1 MRLWGTPEG
10 PTLDPDFERLN
21 ASLSFDRRLY
31 PYDIRGSIAWA
42 RALARAGV
50 LTPEEC
56 QQIVAGLEA
65 VKAELDAGTF
75 TFLPTDEDIHTA
87 IERRLGER
95 IGSVAGKLHTGRS
108 RNDQVATDLRLFLME
123 AWPRLDQGLRN
134 LEAALVAQAET
145 HMDLLMPGYTHLQRA
160 QPIRYAHWCLA
171 HAWAFER
178 DRARL
183 RDAYPRLVT
192 LPLGSGALSGTPFP
206 IDREALAQE
215 LGFLSVSPNSLDAV
229 SDRDFVAEF
238 LFIAAMIGVHL
249 SRLAEDLILF
259 ASAEFGFVE
268 LDPAYTTGS
277 SLMPQKRNPDALELA
292 RAKAGRL
299 IGHLVGFLTVLK
311 GLPSGYNK
319 DLQEDKEPVFD
330 AVDTLDTLFAVL
342 PGVVRTMRPRPER
355 MRGALEEAMLATELA
370 DYLVRKGVPFRE
382 AHRVVS
388 GLVQTALREG
398 KPLSALPLEVMRQH
412 HPAFEVD
419 VHAILNPE
427 AAVERRTV
435 RGGTARSAVEE
446 QIRALRARWAE
457 AGSAASPALPQ
468 GSAGTP
474 G

>member
-10 PTLDPDFERLN
+10 PTLDPAFERLN
-21 ASLSFDRRLY
+21 ASLPFDRRLY

-56 QQIVAGLEA
+56 AGIVAGLEA
-65 VKAELDAGTF
+65 VKAELDAGAF
-75 TFLPTDEDIHTA
+75 AFQPTDEDIHTA
-87 IERRLGER
+87 IERRLTER
-95 IGSVAGKLHTGRS
+95 IGPVAGKLHTGRS
-108 RNDQVATDLRLFLME
+108 RNDQVATDLRLFLMD
-123 AWPRLDQGLRN
+123 AWPRLDGGLRS
-134 LEAALVAQAET
+134 LEEALVAQAEA
-145 HMDLLMPGYTHLQRA
+145 HLDLLMPGYTHLQRA

-171 HAWAFER
+171 HAWALER

-183 RDAYPRLVT
+183 RDAYPRLAT
-192 LPLGSGALSGTPFP
+192 LPLGSGALSGAPLP
-206 IDREALAQE
+206 VDRESLARE
-215 LGFLSVSPNSLDAV
+215 LGFQAVSPNSLDAV
-229 SDRDFVAEF
+229 SDRDFAAEF
-238 LFIAAMIGVHL
+238 LFIAALIGTHL

-299 IGHLVGFLTVLK
+299 IGRLMGFLTVLK

-330 AVDTLDTLFAVL
+330 AVDTLEALFAVL
-342 PGVVRTMRPRPER
+342 PGLVRTMRPRPER
-355 MRGALEEAMLATELA
+355 MRAACEEAMLATELA
-370 DYLVRKGVPFRE
+370 DYLARKGVPFRE
-382 AHRVVS
+382 AHRAVS
-388 GLVQTALREG
+388 GLVREALQEG
-398 KPLSALPLEVMRQH
+398 KPLSALPLEAMRRY
-412 HPAFEVD
+412 HPAFDAD
-419 VHAILNPE
+419 VYAVLDPE
-427 AAVERRTV
+427 AAVERRVV

-457 AGSAASPALPQ
+457 AG
-468 GSAGTP
+468 
-474 G
+474 

>member
-1 MRLWGTPEG
+1 MRLWGASASPS
-10 PTLDPDFERLN
+10 LDPAFERLN

-31 PYDIRGSIAWA
+31 PQDIRGSIAWA
-42 RALARAGV
+42 RALARAGL

-56 QQIVAGLEA
+56 NAIVTGLEA
-65 VKAELDAGTF
+65 VKAELEAGAF
-75 TFLPTDEDIHTA
+75 AFQPTDEDIHTA
-87 IERRLGER
+87 IERRLTER
-95 IGSVAGKLHTGRS
+95 IGPVAGKLHTGRS

-123 AWPRLDQGLRN
+123 AWPRLDQGLRE
-134 LEAALVAQAET
+134 LEEALVAQAEA
-145 HMDLLMPGYTHLQRA
+145 HPDLLMPGYTHLQRA

-178 DRARL
+178 DRARW
-183 RDAYPRLVT
+183 RDAYPRLAT

-206 IDREALAQE
+206 IDREALARE

-259 ASAEFGFVE
+259 TSAEFGFVA

-299 IGHLVGFLTVLK
+299 VGHLTGFLTVLK

-330 AVDTLDTLFAVL
+330 ALDTLEALFAVL
-342 PGVVRTMRPRPER
+342 PGLVRTMRPRPER
-355 MRGALEEAMLATELA
+355 MQGALEEAMLATELA

-382 AHRVVS
+382 AHRAIS
-388 GLVQTALREG
+388 GLVEESLREG
-398 KPLSALPLEVMRQH
+398 RSLSALSLEAMRRH
-412 HPAFEVD
+412 HPAFDSD
-419 VHAILNPE
+419 VYEALNLE
-427 AAVERRTV
+427 AAVERRSIP
-435 RGGTARSAVEE
+435 GGTGRAAIDA
-446 QIRALRARWAE
+446 QIQALRASLDR
-457 AGSAASPALPQ
+457 SL
-468 GSAGTP
+468 
-474 G
+474 